1 MSANTPPFEPGPPP
15 APEPGSTGS
24 LPPDEPGRGRALRN
38 LGLILV
44 GAAVLLFGA
53 YRYASLQPLPTPPG
67 DKDKEGPLVPDFV
80 LKDIQGNNFR
90 MADLKGKV
98 VILDFWA
105 TWCHPC
111 TIEIPWFIDLY
122 DRYGPEGLEI
132 VGVAMDDEGLQVVK
146 PFAKRYKM
154 NYRVLLGNDAVAEL
168 FGGVWGLPTTF
179 IIDREGRIR
188 DKHEGLVSRSVFE
201 EAVEKLL

>member
-1 MSANTPPFEPGPPP
+1 MSANTPPFEPGPPT
-15 APEPGSTGS
+15 APEPGPAGS
-24 LPPDEPGRGRALRN
+24 LPPEEPGRGRSLRN

-53 YRYASLQPLPTPPG
+53 YRYASRQPWPTPPG
-67 DKDKEGPLVPDFV
+67 DKEGPLVPDFV

-111 TIEIPWFIDLY
+111 TIEIPWFVDLY
-122 DRYGPEGLEI
+122 DRYGAQGLEI
-132 VGVAMDDEGLQVVK
+132 VGVAMDDEGLEAVK
-146 PFAKRYKM
+146 RFAKEYKM

-168 FGGVWGLPTTF
+168 FGGIWGLPTTF

>member
-1 MSANTPPFEPGPPP
+1 MSANTPPFEPDPPP
-15 APEPGSTGS
+15 APEPVGS

-44 GAAVLLFGA
+44 GAAVLLFVT
-53 YRYASLQPLPTPPG
+53 YRYGSWQPSPTPPG
-67 DKDKEGPLVPDFV
+67 DKDNEGPLVPDFV

-146 PFAKRYKM
+146 PFAKQYKM

>member
-1 MSANTPPFEPGPPP
+1 M
-15 APEPGSTGS
+15 
-24 LPPDEPGRGRALRN
+24 RN
-38 LGLILV
+38 FGLILV
-44 GAAVLLFGA
+44 GTALLLFGA
-53 YRYASLQPLPTPPG
+53 HRFASRQPLPTPPG
-67 DKDKEGPLVPDFV
+67 DKEGPLVPDFA
-80 LKDIQGNNFR
+80 LKDIHGNNFR

-111 TIEIPWFIDLY
+111 TIEIPWFVDLY
-122 DRYGPEGLEI
+122 DRYGAEGLEI
-132 VGVAMDDEGLQVVK
+132 VGVAMDDEGLEVVK
-146 PFAKRYKM
+146 PFAKEYKM

-168 FGGVWGLPTTF
+168 FGGIWGLPTTF